1 MRARRYNWLP
11 VYQMTTKG
19 GQANVNRRAQQGEVF
34 GELGAVLERLWMFYE
49 AMRFGKPVQDA
60 DAALVLLR
68 DALRQGVKPLNRPG
82 NPTALP
88 AADQRDAEAC

>member
-1 MRARRYNWLP
+1 
-11 VYQMTTKG
+11 MTTEG
-19 GQANVNRRAQQGEVF
+19 GQAEVNRHAQQGELF

-60 DAALVLLR
+60 DAALAQLG
-68 DALRQGVKPLNRPG
+68 DALRHSAKCLNRPG
-82 NPTALP
+82 NLSAPP